1 MTDNSTE
8 NTESTDDLRILPSD
22 TEKPIIQI
30 ILPNGEEHMVT
41 VEEMLDMSCRP
52 FYENGAQVILFS
64 FAAVADMIL
73 MDVLEGA
80 INVISAREYLTTR
93 SKMMSVVTKTFT
105 DEEWAKEIIS
115 GTLFHENMGVE
126 NLVNFCK
133 ELVSDNPNVEE
144 IFERYVK

>member
-1 MTDNSTE
+1 MTTESTSTE
-8 NTESTDDLRILPSD
+8 NLRILPRD

-30 ILPNGEEHMVT
+30 ISPNGEEHIVT

-80 INVISAREYLTTR
+80 INVISAREYLTMR
-93 SKMMSVVTKTFT
+93 SKIMSVVTKTFT
-105 DEEWAKEIIS
+105 DEEWAKEIIN

-133 ELVSDNPNVEE
+133 ELVSENPNVEE
-144 IFERYVK
+144 IFQRYVK

>member
-1 MTDNSTE
+1 MTTESTSTE
-8 NTESTDDLRILPSD
+8 NLRILPSD

-30 ILPNGEEHMVT
+30 ISPNDEEHIVT

-80 INVISAREYLTTR
+80 INVISAREYLTMR
-93 SKMMSVVTKTFT
+93 SKIMSVVTKTFT
-105 DEEWAKEIIS
+105 DEEWAKEIIN

-133 ELVSDNPNVEE
+133 ELVSENPNVEE
-144 IFERYVK
+144 IFQLYVK

>member
-1 MTDNSTE
+1 MTTESTSTE
-8 NTESTDDLRILPSD
+8 NLRILPSD

-30 ILPNGEEHMVT
+30 ISPNGEEHMVT

-80 INVISAREYLTTR
+80 INVISAREYLTMR
-93 SKMMSVVTKTFT
+93 SKIMSVVTKTFT
-105 DEEWAKEIIS
+105 DEEWAKEIIN

-133 ELVSDNPNVEE
+133 ELVSENPNVEE
-144 IFERYVK
+144 IFQRYVK